1 MSVEMPVAPLR
12 SLLVLATVAAGLA
25 LAGTAAAGPPKN
37 TGAPAIFGDAQV
49 GQALAATSGAWAGT
63 PPVNLSYQWR
73 RCDAS
78 GAHCSDIVGAT
89 ASGYTLVSADQ
100 GHTVRL
106 AITAKNNAGS
116 GSVTSSTTAVVKSKG
131 SGFDFSHAVSNF
143 ALTWLPVLFFGLM
156 CVVVWL
162 LWRTTKLMPRVKP
175 MEITP
180 GSASAVTWEDVAGLD
195 EARDELQEIVDFL
208 RDPKKFESLG
218 ARVPKG
224 ILFHGPPG
232 TGKTLAA
239 KAVAN
244 ASGARF
250 YAQSA
255 SAFVEMFAGLG
266 AARIRKL
273 FEDARKNAPSIV
285 FIDELDAVGMARSG
299 NSFNR
304 EQDQTLNQLLVELD
318 GFGPRDQ
325 VVVMG
330 ASNRLQDLDPA
341 LLRPGRFDRQV
352 FIQPPDLKGREAI
365 LVVHT
370 RGKPLAP
377 DVDLKAF
384 ARQTSG
390 LTGADLANICN
401 EAAIGAGRRGSPALT
416 AQDFDNALERIVAGL
431 QQRRVVT
438 DKEKRILA
446 YHEGGHALMSYLVGN
461 DPQKATIIARGA
473 ALGYV
478 LHLPEEERHLETK
491 EELSDWMVVTLAGR
505 AAEEIVFGR
514 VTNGAANDLEKV
526 TQIARSMVFEWGMGD
541 SVTSRTLRADNYALS
556 EETKRLRD
564 TEQAQLT
571 DRAYAESLRLL
582 AKHRPALDR
591 VANALLE
598 EETLGR
604 DELLE
609 VFADVERE
617 SRSADSVGVVRALGT
632 QPNG

>member
-1 MSVEMPVAPLR
+1 MPVFDVN
-12 SLLVLATVAAGLA
+12 S
-25 LAGTAAAGPPKN
+25 
-37 TGAPAIFGDAQV
+37 AI
-49 GQALAATSGAWAGT
+49 
-63 PPVNLSYQWR
+63 
-73 RCDAS
+73 
-78 GAHCSDIVGAT
+78 
-89 ASGYTLVSADQ
+89 
-100 GHTVRL
+100 
-106 AITAKNNAGS
+106 
-116 GSVTSSTTAVVKSKG
+116 
-131 SGFDFSHAVSNF
+131 SNF
-143 ALTWLPVLFFGLM
+143 ALTWLPVLFFLLM
-156 CVVVWL
+156 CVVVFL
-162 LWRTTKLMPRVKP
+162 LWRTVKLMPRVKP
-175 MEITP
+175 LAITP
-180 GSASAVTWEDVAGLD
+180 GSASSVTWADVAGLD
-195 EARDELQEIVDFL
+195 EAKEELQEIVDFL
-208 RDPKKFESLG
+208 RDPARFEALG

-244 ASGARF
+244 ESGARF

-273 FEDARKNAPSIV
+273 FDEARKNAPSIV
-285 FIDELDAVGMARSG
+285 FIDELDAVGQARSG
-299 NSFNR
+299 HSFNR

-352 FIQPPDLKGREAI
+352 LIQPPDLKGRRAI

-377 DVDLKAF
+377 DVDLDAI
-384 ARQTSG
+384 ARQTAG
-390 LTGADLANICN
+390 LTGADLQNICN
-401 EAAIGAGRRGSPALT
+401 EAAIGAGRNGRAALVH
-416 AQDFDNALERIVAGL
+416 ADFDYAFERVVAGL

-446 YHEGGHALMSYLVGN
+446 YHEAGHALMSHLVGN
-461 DPQKATIIARGA
+461 QPEKATIIARGT

-478 LHLPEEERHLETK
+478 LHLPEEERYLETK
-491 EELSDWMVVTLAGR
+491 EELLDWMVMALAGR

-526 TQIARSMVFEWGMGD
+526 TQIARAMVFEWGMGE
-541 SVTSRTLRADNYALS
+541 SVTSRTMRADNYALS

-564 TEQAQLT
+564 TEQARLT
-571 DRAYAESLRLL
+571 DAAYADALRLL
-582 AKHRPALDR
+582 SKHRVVLDR
-591 VANALLE
+591 VSAALLE
-598 EETLGR
+598 KETLDR
-604 DELLE
+604 EELIAL
-609 VFADVERE
+609 VVGVEPE
-617 SRSADSVGVVRALGT
+617 SHSSESVGVVRALGV
-632 QPNG
+632 QPTG